1 MDWLQSSK
9 CEFSVMGYED
19 EMEDFHD
26 EEEFN
31 KKQLEQLKKEI
42 LDEAKKVVENYVD
55 NPSDIS
61 GSTVNIHQNSPFLD
75 EDDKGEPA
83 FSGSRWTKVIKS
95 Q

>member
-1 MDWLQSSK
+1 
-9 CEFSVMGYED
+9 MGYED
-19 EMEDFHD
+19 DMEDYYD

-31 KKQLEQLKKEI
+31 KKKLEQLKKEI
-42 LDEAKKVVENYVD
+42 LDEAKKVVKDYVD

-61 GSTVNIHQNSPFLD
+61 GSVVNIHENSPFLD
-75 EDDKGEPA
+75 EDDNGEPA